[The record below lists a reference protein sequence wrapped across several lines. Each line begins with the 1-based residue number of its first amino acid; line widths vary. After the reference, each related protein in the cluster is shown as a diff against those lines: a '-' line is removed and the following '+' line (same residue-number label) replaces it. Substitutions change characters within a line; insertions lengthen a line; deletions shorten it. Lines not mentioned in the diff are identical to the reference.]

1 MKQAPGDPVQ
11 RVCPRC
17 GAVANTADRHCPWCG
32 GSYRRRIWPA
42 LLVTALVTIAV
53 TLGGTAYMLTVFGD
67 DVNQTLDDEVQR
79 VQDDLDTSFDDVRKD
94 VRDEL
99 DRRLPEERQTP

>member
-17 GAVANTADRHCPWCG
+17 GAVAHTADHRCPWCG
-32 GSYRRRIWPA
+32 GSYRRRLWPA
-42 LLVTALVTIAV
+42 LLATALVTIAA

-67 DVNQTLDDEVQR
+67 EVDKTLEDQVQR

-99 DRRLPEERQTP
+99 DRRLPEQPAP

>member
-17 GAVANTADRHCPWCG
+17 GAVANTADSSCPWCG
-32 GSYRRRIWPA
+32 GAYRRRLWPA
-42 LLVTALVTIAV
+42 LLATALVTIAV

-67 DVNQTLDDEVQR
+67 EVDKTLDDQVQR

-99 DRRLPEERQTP
+99 DRRLPEQPATP